1 MSPIRRDVLA
11 GTALL
16 TTGLLAG
23 CVTGS
28 DGPAGGTE
36 TPPPQTE
43 GQTGGAT
50 DEPLTDGG
58 GNDSSGTRPE
68 GSGGPVVALVGTD
81 PAPDLPVEPA
91 VEVDESEG
99 TGDSPP
105 TLHVSLTNTSDTA
118 VVVGEARAVLFEYV
132 TDESGSLQLLPADEE
147 YPVDGEDCLRLSEGV
162 AVTEEYR
169 TEEIG
174 PGETIEADVKLYALP
189 EYDGCVPVG
198 EFRFVTTY
206 SVGESVDALD
216 QKGEWGFTVALD

>member
-1 MSPIRRDVLA
+1 MSPTRRDALS

-23 CVTGS
+23 CVAGG
-28 DGPAGGTE
+28 DGPAGATGTP
-36 TPPPQTE
+36 TPD
-43 GQTGGAT
+43 GGEPEPT
-50 DEPLTDGG
+50 DEPLPNGDGNG
-58 GNDSSGTRPE
+58 SSGTRPE

-91 VEVDESEG
+91 VSVGEPEG

-105 TLHVSLTNTSDTA
+105 TLHVSLTNTSDST
-118 VVVGEARAVLFEYV
+118 VTVGEGRAVRFQYV
-132 TDESGSLQLLPADEE
+132 VDESRCLQLLPAEE
-147 YPVDGEDCLRLSEGV
+147 DYPVDGEDCLRLSDHV
-162 AVTEEYR
+162 ATTDEYR

-174 PGETIEADVKLYALP
+174 PGETVEADVKLYALP

-198 EFRFVTTY
+198 EFRFATTY

-216 QKGEWGFTVALD
+216 RQAEWGFTVALD